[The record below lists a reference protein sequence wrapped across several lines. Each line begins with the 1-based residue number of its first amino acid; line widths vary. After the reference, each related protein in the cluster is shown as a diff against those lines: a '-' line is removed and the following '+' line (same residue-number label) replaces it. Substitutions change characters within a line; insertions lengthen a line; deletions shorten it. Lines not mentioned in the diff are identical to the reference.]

1 MIPWTVAFVKRGTL
15 EMCQRQ
21 MVAPHDQDKA
31 WTHVA
36 GLIDDGW
43 LLAMAKGTHEFVLG
57 TVPLGKDAL
66 EDLRKPDGRQQ
77 SLFASTPAPS
87 PWEGDGLP

>member
-21 MVAPHDQDKA
+21 MVAPHDRQKA

-43 LLAMAKGTHEFVLG
+43 LLCMTKGSHEYVLG

-66 EDLRKPDGRQQ
+66 EDLRKDSRQQ
-77 SLFASTPAPS
+77 DLFASVPGS
-87 PWEGDGLP
+87 NPWGGDGLT

>member
-21 MVAPHDQDKA
+21 MVAPHDKSKA
-31 WTHVA
+31 WDHIS

-43 LLAMAKGTHEFVLG
+43 LLCMTKGSHEFELG
-57 TVPLGKDAL
+57 TVPIGKQSWN
-66 EDLRKPDGRQQ
+66 DLRRPDGKQIPM
-77 SLFASTPAPS
+77 FATRPGP
-87 PWEGDGLP
+87 PVEWGD

>member
-15 EMCQRQ
+15 EMSSRQ
-21 MVAPHDQDKA
+21 MVAPHDHDKA
-31 WTHVA
+31 WTHVS

-43 LLAMAKGTHEFVLG
+43 LLCMVKGSHELVLG

-66 EDLRKPDGRQQ
+66 EDLRTDDRQQ

-87 PWEGDGLP
+87 PWEGDGIP